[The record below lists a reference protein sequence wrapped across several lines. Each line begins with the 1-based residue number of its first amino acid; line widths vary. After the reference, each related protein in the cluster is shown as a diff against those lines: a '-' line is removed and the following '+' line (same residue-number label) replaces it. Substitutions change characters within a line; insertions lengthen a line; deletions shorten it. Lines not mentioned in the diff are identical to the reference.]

1 MGQDVEGM
9 GLGER
14 AICLSLFVCLA
25 VAVFTTV
32 RITLQCPAVLQYTE
46 SLYNTTGGLDL
57 PHQHRL
63 HSDQEGAQC
72 RLRDNSCDV
81 YQHLGGERYLF

>member
-32 RITLQCPAVLQYTE
+32 RIDLQCLQSPAVSDILYYTA
-46 SLYNTTGGLDL
+46 GGLDL
-57 PHQHRL
+57 PHQHCL
-63 HSDQEGAQC
+63 HSNQEGAQC
-72 RLRDNSCDV
+72 RV
-81 YQHLGGERYLF
+81 